1 MAAVPGHGVYDSSTW
16 SWCLRQLYLVMVSIT
31 AVPGHG
37 VYDSCTMVMVSMTA
51 VPGHG
56 VYNSTAGGLAGSPGY
71 PSYSARQRHLTFI
84 QFIDLCNQRYR
95 HGFTFFVA
103 CYRFSRFQSYL

>member
-1 MAAVPGHGVYDSSTW
+1 
-16 SWCLRQLYLVMVSIT
+16 MVSIT